1 MEQRMPYSE
10 TFKRKMVQRMTGPN
24 ATSATALAEEVN
36 VPQSTLSR
44 WLRKAPVITIDMETN
59 HTHGGHPVN
68 QDSKRP
74 EDWSPEDKMAAVLEA
89 CALSDDLLGAF
100 LRRKGLHE
108 ADIERWKA
116 EMLTGV
122 SSGAPDKAQKKEKTV
137 LNRRI
142 RELEKE
148 LNRKEKALAEAAAL
162 LVLKKK
168 AHQIWGDEGSDIPEK
183 TERRFSP

>member
-1 MEQRMPYSE
+1 
-10 TFKRKMVQRMTGPN
+10 MTQNP
-24 ATSATALAEEVN
+24 
-36 VPQSTLSR
+36 
-44 WLRKAPVITIDMETN
+44 
-59 HTHGGHPVN
+59 
-68 QDSKRP
+68 KRP
-74 EDWSPEDKMAAVLEA
+74 EDWNPRDKMAAVLEA
-89 CALSDDLLGAF
+89 SALSDDLLGAF

-122 SSGAPDKAQKKEKTV
+122 SGGAPDKAQKKEKTA

-168 AHQIWGDEGSDIPEK
+168 ARQIWGDGESNIPEK
-183 TERRFSP
+183 TERQFSS